1 MLNQKKKITTKLLS
15 TKINTKPNTV
25 TRAGITAN
33 LVFTRGKQLVEH
45 NPFSLIPD
53 PQNPRPG
60 EIIDEKWLVSNLK
73 LGTSGS
79 LCRVNS
85 ENNTYEIPEI
95 NELGVN
101 VNEKIEESYNFLK
114 DLANSI
120 RNDGLIE
127 PIEIFLAD
135 RNNDPDY
142 FFGRNEEYGYVV
154 LEGHQRRLAAMMAGM
169 ATVTCIEITD
179 ETLLAKLKVRH
190 RKLRRQLSE
199 NNLRK
204 GLTVFQ
210 NYEIVKRLLSDEET
224 KSITR
229 KELSAII
236 GLNEAIAGALKEI
249 IVNGENYP
257 SLLFKMISEGNLTF
271 QKIREVAFKPTDEVL
286 NILKGNKL
294 KKEVTEKKPRGR
306 NGGAIKKS
314 ANFKVTNE
322 KEAHYFLNFLLRKFP
337 EIEIEK
343 DANEYKQLESFLIKL
358 KEIAVVGTEM

>member
-1 MLNQKKKITTKLLS
+1 MTSLKKKISAKSLS
-15 TKINTKPNTV
+15 TKINNKPNTV

-60 EIIDEKWLVSNLK
+60 EIIDDKWLLRNLR
-73 LGTSGS
+73 LGLDDS
-79 LCRVNS
+79 LCGYNS
-85 ENNTYEIPEI
+85 ETNTYEIPELH
-95 NELGVN
+95 ELNVN

-114 DLANSI
+114 GLALSI

-135 RNNDPDY
+135 KNNDPDY
-142 FFGRNEEYGYVV
+142 FVGRNDEYGYVV

-169 ATVTCIEITD
+169 RTITCIEITD

-204 GLTVFQ
+204 GLTVYQ
-210 NYEIVKRLLSDEET
+210 NFEIVKKLLDDDET
-224 KSITR
+224 KSLTR

-249 IVNGENYP
+249 ITNSKNYP
-257 SLLFKMISEGNLTF
+257 NLLYNKISDGSLTF
-271 QKIREVAFKPTDEVL
+271 KKIRELAFKPYDDVL
-286 NILKGNKL
+286 DLLKN
-294 KKEVTEKKPRGR
+294 EKKSPKVSPTKKVRGKQ
-306 NGGAIKKS
+306 GGAIKRS
-314 ANFKVTNE
+314 ASFKVKDA
-322 KEAHYFLNFLLRKFP
+322 KETHCFLNFLYRKFP
-337 EIEIEK
+337 EVK
-343 DANEYKQLESFLIKL
+343 LDAEENEYKKLESFLMRL
-358 KEIAVVGTEM
+358 KEMSIVD